1 VFENIKKSYLKW
13 SNFRAIKR
21 VLKEKPRLVFYS
33 EGISNWVHFEHIIRY
48 LCENLNEEVVYISS
62 DEQEARYLSTF
73 NGIISFYIGEGNFRT
88 VLFASLSTP
97 VFIMTMPDLNNYH
110 IKRSWN
116 NVHYVYIHHSMVST
130 HMIYQPAAF
139 DHFDTIFCVGEH
151 HLKEIRAREVMK
163 DLKVKTLISH
173 GYGRLD
179 QLIKKEAISKLPN
192 PGEQHPLH
200 ILIAPSWGENS
211 LLNRHGGEF
220 IHALLNE
227 GFTVTL
233 RPHPQTRR
241 FSSEKL
247 DRIEK
252 QLKGSSN
259 FVIEEKMDS
268 MESLLSSDVMISDW
282 SGAALEFA
290 FSRLKP
296 VLFVDVPRKI
306 NNSEYEILDIEP
318 LEVFIRDE
326 IGLILSEEQL
336 PSIVDYVQQL
346 IKLQSFY
353 SERIKKLR
361 ESYVFNIGDSGK
373 VGAMALYKMLNE
385 NSKLR
390 N

>member
-1 VFENIKKSYLKW
+1 L
-13 SNFRAIKR
+13 R
-21 VLKEKPRLVFYS
+21 
-33 EGISNWVHFEHIIRY
+33 
-48 LCENLNEEVVYISS
+48 
-62 DEQEARYLSTF
+62 
-73 NGIISFYIGEGNFRT
+73 
-88 VLFASLSTP
+88 
-97 VFIMTMPDLNNYH
+97 
-110 IKRSWN
+110 
-116 NVHYVYIHHSMVST
+116 
-130 HMIYQPAAF
+130 
-139 DHFDTIFCVGEH
+139 
-151 HLKEIRAREVMK
+151 
-163 DLKVKTLISH
+163 
-173 GYGRLD
+173 
-179 QLIKKEAISKLPN
+179 N
-192 PGEQHPLH
+192 PSEQHPLH

-318 LEVFIRDE
+318 LEVFIRAE